1 MTGLVFLKRA
11 IIGELL
17 PFAAVGGGATAL
29 CALISFAL
37 VAAGLKVVVASI
49 LAYAIATVFGYV
61 GRRTFT
67 FGSSGDHS
75 DEILRFLALNAL
87 GLALALALPAAA
99 IAFLHADF
107 RVGVIAA
114 CIAISI
120 PNDFALKRLVFRV
133 AAITWH
139 WPSR

>member
-11 IIGELL
+11 IVGEL
-17 PFAAVGGGATAL
+17 PSFAAVGSGAIAL
-29 CALISFAL
+29 CSLISFVL
-37 VAAGLKVVVASI
+37 VAAGLKVVVGSI

-61 GRRTFT
+61 RRRTFT

-87 GLALALALPAAA
+87 GLALVLALPAAA
-99 IAFLHADF
+99 IALLHADF
-107 RVGVIAA
+107 RVEVIAA

-120 PNDFALKRLVFRV
+120 SNNFALKRLFFRV

>member
-11 IIGELL
+11 IIGEFLR
-17 PFAAVGGGATAL
+17 FAAVGGGATAL
-29 CALISFAL
+29 YALISFAL
-37 VAAGLKVVVASI
+37 VAAGLKVVVATI

-61 GRRTFT
+61 GHRTFT

-87 GLALALALPAAA
+87 GLALALPAAA

-114 CIAISI
+114 CIAITIS
-120 PNDFALKRLVFRV
+120 NYFGLKCLVFRV